1 MVYTRLQYLQE
12 PNPRLHVLERSS
24 SFTQGAQWQAIERI
38 DSWPEFADLK
48 RKFLDRLGKSI
59 EPDSIR
65 TVVEKSGF
73 NSIYDE
79 SGLAQLHGTTI
90 VMPVAKALPEDTC
103 IRPGG
108 EISVDQPDLRPD
120 WGATMKTASGGRRPI
135 VCGDTKLGWNVLAAV
150 RIVGSNRHGY
160 DEVEGRHLVLPL
172 EQLQHYCLGF
182 DVPFGFILTEE
193 YIVCCHFILS
203 PESKRSPRPKRTQG
217 RYHQHARIQSTSTA
231 SSGFESS
238 FSDMS
243 FEPALTDR
251 HVGRVKLSID
261 PWSPSADDGSFE
273 MKLSLWLL
281 VMEARNHNGL
291 RTVDDDPS
299 DFGPSQEASE
309 SKGKERRRETGRNI
323 R

>member
-1 MVYTRLQYLQE
+1 MVYTLLQYLQE
-12 PNPRLHVLERSS
+12 PNPRLHVFERVST
-24 SFTQGAQWQAIERI
+24 FTQGGQWQSIERI
-38 DSWPEFADLK
+38 ESWPEFADLK
-48 RKFLDRLGKSI
+48 RKFLGRLNRPI
-59 EPDSIR
+59 EPDSLT
-65 TVVEKSGF
+65 TVAEQSGF

-79 SGLAQLHGTTI
+79 NGLAQLHGTTI
-90 VMPVAKALPEDTC
+90 VMPVGKALPEDTF

-120 WGATMKTASGGRRPI
+120 WGATMKTASGGCRPI
-135 VCGDTKLGWNVLAAV
+135 VCGDTKLGWNVRAAA

-160 DEVEGRHLVLPL
+160 EDVEGRYLVLPL
-172 EQLQHYCLGF
+172 EQLQYYCLGF

-203 PESKRSPRPKRTQG
+203 PESKRSPRPKRTQRG
-217 RYHQHARIQSTSTA
+217 YHQHARIQSTSTA
-231 SSGFESS
+231 SSGLESS

-251 HVGRVKLSID
+251 HVGRVKISID
-261 PWSPSADDGSFE
+261 PWSPSANGGSLQ

-291 RTVDDDPS
+291 RTVDDRS
-299 DFGPSQEASE
+299 DYGPSHEASE
-309 SKGKERRRETGRNI
+309 SKGRRRESGRNI